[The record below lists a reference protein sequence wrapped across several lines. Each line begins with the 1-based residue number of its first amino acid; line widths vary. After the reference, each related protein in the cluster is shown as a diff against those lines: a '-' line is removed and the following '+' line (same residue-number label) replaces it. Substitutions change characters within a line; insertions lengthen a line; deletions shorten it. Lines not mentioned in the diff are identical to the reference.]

1 MDVYKKLGE
10 HLIPSIGSSSLS
22 LWKWPPTGGFFS
34 CLEPVMIEISK
45 QVCGFLDPPGIMETI
60 GYQSINLEMLN
71 LVLYLLQLIF
81 QIVHSISISS
91 HEFLMGLVE
100 PRMLGTENKW
110 LPYWY
115 CKHMFFTTSP

>member
-1 MDVYKKLGE
+1 
-10 HLIPSIGSSSLS
+10 
-22 LWKWPPTGGFFS
+22 
-34 CLEPVMIEISK
+34 
-45 QVCGFLDPPGIMETI
+45 METI

-81 QIVHSISISS
+81 RIVHSISISS